1 MRHYLIISL
10 FLFSFGIGQNKV
22 NRKNL
27 IQRGDSYTGELIDG
41 KRSGFGTYLY
51 VSGNKYEGQW
61 KDGKREGNG
70 TFQLKDGGKYVGE
83 WKND

>member
-10 FLFSFGIGQNKV
+10 FLFSAGIGQNKV

-27 IQRGDSYTGELIDG
+27 IQKGDSYAGELIDG

-51 VSGNKYEGQW
+51 VSGNKNEGQC
-61 KDGKREGNG
+61 KSGKREGNG
-70 TFQLKDGGKYVGE
+70 TFQLKDGGKYEGE